1 MCLAFKPVSWELII
15 YFKDQYQVQ
24 APVRHHNWWLP
35 HLDNNDRIK
44 NIFKISVIGKTF
56 GYLLD
61 LVNLFRVYARR
72 VMELNNLTRW
82 HTLKEILQL
91 LVPRG
96 YLHFFTSQLIITF
109 AVCTKH
115 AENVNKGVLNSTFF
129 SIWLVFNRAFIESG
143 QGWSVSLSRG
153 LLEVDIESRCLQ
165 ILPFVY
171 FLDKGH
177 CCNLSF
183 WKAHGFKNSFLCL
196 PCVLN
201 VSAVLQIQNQIGLD
215 VISLLLSH

>member
-1 MCLAFKPVSWELII
+1 
-15 YFKDQYQVQ
+15 
-24 APVRHHNWWLP
+24 
-35 HLDNNDRIK
+35 
-44 NIFKISVIGKTF
+44 
-56 GYLLD
+56 
-61 LVNLFRVYARR
+61 
-72 VMELNNLTRW
+72 MELNNLTRW
-82 HTLKEILQL
+82 LTLKEILPL

-96 YLHFFTSQLIITF
+96 YLHFFTSRLIKTF
-109 AVCTKH
+109 SVCTKYE
-115 AENVNKGVLNSTFF
+115 ENVSKGVLNSTFF

-153 LLEVDIESRCLQ
+153 LLEVDIESQCLQ

-177 CCNLSF
+177 CHALSF
-183 WKAHGFKNSFLCL
+183 WHAHGFKYSFLCL

-201 VSAVLQIQNQIGLD
+201 VVAVLQIQNQIGLD

>member
-1 MCLAFKPVSWELII
+1 
-15 YFKDQYQVQ
+15 
-24 APVRHHNWWLP
+24 
-35 HLDNNDRIK
+35 
-44 NIFKISVIGKTF
+44 
-56 GYLLD
+56 
-61 LVNLFRVYARR
+61 
-72 VMELNNLTRW
+72 MELNNLTRW
-82 HTLKEILQL
+82 HTLKEILPL

-96 YLHFFTSQLIITF
+96 YLHFFTSRLIKTF
-109 AVCTKH
+109 SVCTKYE
-115 AENVNKGVLNSTFF
+115 ENVSKGVLNSTFF

-177 CCNLSF
+177 CHALSF
-183 WKAHGFKNSFLCL
+183 LHAHCTCHAPHGFNRSLLCL

-201 VSAVLQIQNQIGLD
+201 VGAVLQIQNQIGLD

>member
-1 MCLAFKPVSWELII
+1 
-15 YFKDQYQVQ
+15 
-24 APVRHHNWWLP
+24 
-35 HLDNNDRIK
+35 
-44 NIFKISVIGKTF
+44 
-56 GYLLD
+56 
-61 LVNLFRVYARR
+61 
-72 VMELNNLTRW
+72 MELNNLTRW

-96 YLHFFTSQLIITF
+96 YLHFFTSRLIKTF
-109 AVCTKH
+109 SVCTKYE
-115 AENVNKGVLNSTFF
+115 ENVSKGVLNSTFF

-177 CCNLSF
+177 CQRSLRF
-183 WKAHGFKNSFLCL
+183 WHGHGLKYSFLCL

-201 VSAVLQIQNQIGLD
+201 VGAVLQIQNQIGLD
-215 VISLLLSH
+215 VISLLHSHQITLNEVSDESKHSFRLPFNFARLNLCYSQEICIKPLLQEM

>member
-1 MCLAFKPVSWELII
+1 M
-15 YFKDQYQVQ
+15 
-24 APVRHHNWWLP
+24 
-35 HLDNNDRIK
+35 
-44 NIFKISVIGKTF
+44 
-56 GYLLD
+56 
-61 LVNLFRVYARR
+61 
-72 VMELNNLTRW
+72 
-82 HTLKEILQL
+82 
-91 LVPRG
+91 
-96 YLHFFTSQLIITF
+96 
-109 AVCTKH
+109 CTKH

-215 VISLLLSH
+215 VISLLSSHQITLNEVSDESKHSFRLPFNFARLNLCYSQEICIKLLLQEI